1 MSRRKKPLVPWA
13 TKQAD
18 GKDTRFIQLGS
29 SLLLSHAWNSLS
41 YGAQAVYIRM
51 MLESGGKPEFT
62 FPAATMAKY
71 NMPRRSCQRHIEEL
85 TKAGFIRCKVPGKS
99 QFIKSEYAFSY
110 EWKAKP

>member
-18 GKDTRFIQLGS
+18 GKDARFIQLGN

-51 MLESGGKPEFT
+51 MLEAGGKPEFT

-71 NMPRRSCQRHIEEL
+71 NMPRRSCVRFIDEL
-85 TKAGFIRCKVPGKS
+85 EKAGFIRCKVRGRP
-99 QFIKSEYAFSY
+99 QFIKSEYVFCY
-110 EWKAKP
+110 EWKEKK